1 MATTEQWVLG
11 TAATLMSTELN
22 ALASSATAGAIS
34 AATYN
39 NVQGG
44 GGGNGYTRGRLQL
57 DLGTTTAMTA
67 GTAVN
72 VWFLRQN
79 AAGTGYEYGSAS
91 ALPARAP
98 DVIFAVPAATPPT
111 ELVTTVDELP
121 PGIFLTLINQQTGVT
136 WAATGN
142 TLTLIPYTPQGV

>member
-1 MATTEQWVLG
+1 MATTEQYVLG
-11 TAATLMSTELN
+11 TDATVMSTELN
-22 ALASSATAGAIS
+22 SLASSSTAGAIS
-34 AATYN
+34 SAVYN
-39 NVQGG
+39 NTQGG

-67 GTAVN
+67 GTAVY

-91 ALPARAP
+91 ALPQRAP
-98 DVIFAVPAATPPT
+98 DAVLPVPGATPPT
-111 ELVTTVDELP
+111 ELSTDCDLP
-121 PGIFLTLINQQTGVT
+121 PGNFLVLLNQQSGVT

-142 TLTLIPYTPQGV
+142 TLQLTPYTPQGV